1 MDAETYRSETY
12 RSEPNLPE
20 TTYRPEPARPGMRTP
35 EPELDYYVIT
45 GEAAAPAGPPAGIV
59 AEEFVLSDDGTA
71 TGLNGAAWTRMD
83 GAAGGAPD
91 GAWWSSAEFTR
102 AMRADPE
109 LRGRVV
115 AVSRHE
121 AEAAYRRLGAGE
133 LPGEATLRTYFHD
146 TLPFDGSAP
155 LRLGPPDVPEG
166 FHDRR
171 VYRILFAG
179 DLSETGLANLS
190 AGWRMRAADDDARGR
205 VVGTAHITL
214 AGDLF
219 SWDLRRVG
227 GMAWSVDLTACLGE
241 PSPRTGGV
249 IRRLLRELTT
259 AMRREGLIPVTIERF
274 S

>member
-1 MDAETYRSETY
+1 MDAGTY
-12 RSEPNLPE
+12 RSEPGRLEPYLPE
-20 TTYRPEPARPGMRTP
+20 ATHRLDPHRPGAWTP
-35 EPELDYYVIT
+35 APELDYYVIT
-45 GEAAAPAGPPAGIV
+45 SETTAPAAPPAGIV
-59 AEEFVLSDDGTA
+59 VEEFVLADDGTA
-71 TGLNGAAWTRMD
+71 TGLNGAAWTRTD
-83 GAAGGAPD
+83 GAAD
-91 GAWWSSAEFTR
+91 GTWWSSAEFTR
-102 AMRADPE
+102 AMRADPK

-115 AVSRHE
+115 AVSRHD

-133 LPGEATLRTYFHD
+133 LPGETTLRTHFHD

-179 DLSETGLANLS
+179 DLSEVGLANLS
-190 AGWRMRAADDDARGR
+190 AAWRMRAADDDARGR
-205 VVGTAHITL
+205 VVGTACVSV
-214 AGDLF
+214 ADDLF

-227 GMAWSVDLTACLGE
+227 EGAAWSVDLTACLAG
-241 PSPRTGGV
+241 PYAQAGDV

>member
-1 MDAETYRSETY
+1 MDTETH
-12 RSEPNLPE
+12 LPE
-20 TTYRPEPARPGMRTP
+20 IYLPETYRPEPSRPEVRTP

-45 GEAAAPAGPPAGIV
+45 GEAAALAASPAGIV
-59 AEEFVLSDDGTA
+59 VEEFVLADDGTA
-71 TGLNGAAWTRMD
+71 TGLNSAVWTRTD
-83 GAAGGAPD
+83 GAAD

-115 AVSRHE
+115 AVSRQD
-121 AEAAYRRLGAGE
+121 AEAAHRRLGAGE
-133 LPGEATLRTYFHD
+133 LPGEATLRTRFHD

-155 LRLGPPDVPEG
+155 LRLGSPDVPEG

-190 AGWRMRAADDDARGR
+190 AGWRMRAPGDARGR
-205 VVGTAHITL
+205 VVGTAHVTV

-227 GMAWSVDLTACLGE
+227 GDMAWSVDLTACLAG
-241 PSPRTGGV
+241 PSARTDGV

-259 AMRREGLIPVTIERF
+259 AMRREGPIPVTIERF